1 MHSEQQ
7 IQEEASA
14 IISFSDSYTQNKER
28 KQNEQ
33 QDSESISSL
42 TDITSPLDSLSYQ
55 IQYIHTCKQV
65 IQIPKFLQSLSALSL
80 YKVGSHLREEIDLL
94 RLKVRSLS
102 RRCLRYIQRYGDE
115 QVQSEL
121 VNQGY
126 GRLISITL
134 STAGGQGEEQ
144 DEEIYYGLD
153 YIYHFLRAL
162 HTGRNNDWQPSFQSL
177 PLLVRRS
184 EEQIE
189 EEGADEEIEA
199 QMNNNGYY
207 GNIMTQAND
216 VKTLTLNRFIHR
228 N

>member
-28 KQNEQ
+28 KLNEQ

-42 TDITSPLDSLSYQ
+42 TDITSPLDSLSYR

-65 IQIPKFLQSLSALSL
+65 IQIPKFLQSITALSL

-102 RRCLRYIQRYGDE
+102 RRCLFWIQDQGDE

-121 VNQGY
+121 INNGY
-126 GRLISITL
+126 GRLMAFTL

-144 DEEIYYGLD
+144 DKEIFYGLD
-153 YIYHFLRAL
+153 YIYHFLRDL
-162 HTGRNNDWQPSFQSL
+162 YEGRNNEWQTSLQPL
-177 PLLVRRS
+177 PLLVQLT

-189 EEGADEEIEA
+189 EEGANEEIEA

-207 GNIMTQAND
+207 GNIMTQANR
-216 VKTLTLNRFIHR
+216 VKAETLNRFIYKY
-228 N
+228 